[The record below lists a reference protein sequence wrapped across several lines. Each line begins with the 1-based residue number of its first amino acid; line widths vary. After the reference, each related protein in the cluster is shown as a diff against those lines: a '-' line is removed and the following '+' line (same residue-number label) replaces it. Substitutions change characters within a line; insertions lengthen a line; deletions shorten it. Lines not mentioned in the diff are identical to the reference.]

1 MVVVAQ
7 HVGSYVASARVFW
20 CVSHEVVQLVK
31 FSRSVKKRGYV
42 VVVLCPAPRHLIMLA
57 ARFSRT
63 FFACSLVRSSSP
75 PPPRHLLRVYL
86 PTFTPLY
93 THGIKVKA
101 LARSDL
107 RRPLPSPALG
117 STSIARGGGASR
129 LQMLWS
135 GGRRT
140 QGNEVCA
147 LRRGRTAGVLC
158 ATINC
163 FLSWADSPTHVS
175 CLIVLELKY

>member
-1 MVVVAQ
+1 M
-7 HVGSYVASARVFW
+7 
-20 CVSHEVVQLVK
+20 
-31 FSRSVKKRGYV
+31 
-42 VVVLCPAPRHLIMLA
+42 PA

-63 FFACSLVRSSSP
+63 FFASSLITTHAP
-75 PPPRHLLRVYL
+75 HLLRESPDL
-86 PTFTPLY
+86 HPSY

-107 RRPLPSPALG
+107 RRPLPYPALG
-117 STSIARGGGASR
+117 STSIARDGGASR

-147 LRRGRTAGVLC
+147 PGRGRIAGVLR
-158 ATINC
+158 APINC
-163 FLSWADSPTHVS
+163 LWPWADSPTHVFRPF
-175 CLIVLELKY
+175 VLELKY